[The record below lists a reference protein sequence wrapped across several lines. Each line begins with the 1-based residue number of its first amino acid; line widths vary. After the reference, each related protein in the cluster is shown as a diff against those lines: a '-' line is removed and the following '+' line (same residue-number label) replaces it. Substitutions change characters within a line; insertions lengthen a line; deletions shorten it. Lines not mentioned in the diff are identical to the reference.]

1 MGMQTDVLASQ
12 ARTDDGQLLD
22 QNGNAL
28 PAVRVKAIY
37 IVPTA
42 STAGSVAFRD
52 GGVSGLTKFTINLPN
67 NTTGGEYF
75 ILPGEGVWFR
85 TNVYVDITTV
95 ASVMVWYG

>member
-12 ARTDDGQLLD
+12 VRTTDGLLTD
-22 QNGNAL
+22 QNGNNL
-28 PAVRVKAIY
+28 PSVRVKAIY
-37 IVPTA
+37 IVPTP
-42 STAGSVAFRD
+42 STAGVVAFID
-52 GGVSGLTKFTINLPN
+52 GGVSGLTKFTLNIPSN
-67 NTTGGEYF
+67 NSGGEYF